1 MLCSKDQKPLTHA
14 TTLEQIQKI
23 SVQVISI
30 IYCKYNREKYLV
42 SQTASRNLEISLPV
56 VLTPVQNS
64 LTHTVDILLTLVL
77 ALTHVYIAYHLFPA
91 SNNVQTLQLLLQQLL
106 LSNVLLSPLLLL
118 LLLSAPKLLQLP
130 TTLGFALALLVP
142 LFLLGYHITTLFSW
156 RRV

>member
-1 MLCSKDQKPLTHA
+1 M
-14 TTLEQIQKI
+14 
-23 SVQVISI
+23 
-30 IYCKYNREKYLV
+30 
-42 SQTASRNLEISLPV
+42 
-56 VLTPVQNS
+56 QNS

-77 ALTHVYIAYHLFPA
+77 ALAHVYIAYHLLPA

-130 TTLGFALALLVP
+130 TTLSFALALLVP